1 MTLDRRALVEALD
14 QLVGYLDAHRPAY
27 ELGAAAT
34 PLLTYYQSL
43 SVVNRLDD
51 SFALLR
57 DGTGATVLGAL
68 ARSLLEQAVLEI
80 WMQQFDPTRESRL
93 VWLNEERRRLRE
105 LIEQSD
111 VVVPNIDRWLRPIP
125 EDALAVAATGT
136 SAPDLQQD
144 LARRVGDVV
153 ELVLK
158 MPASVADLLA
168 MSGHANYAAAMC
180 TVAPAPHPVGFEA
193 TDAYA
198 SIFTQAASASAL
210 AASGGWLATEE
221 TLREG
226 HALLTRVLALTEP
239 AHRLPSPSGSTPQG
253 AANPSGKP
261 STSLQPSPSWLSPPR
276 ALDELL
282 HIVLARGS
290 EFLAVL
296 HRGPNPFLARTGE
309 PVNLTSALPYL
320 TALSTCEV
328 ALRGCHGYLSGAAA
342 ATAARMLLEEA
353 SRSRWQWS
361 GLDDAE
367 MRRRYVAIA
376 DAATQGRDLFRQ
388 RLKAAGAAD
397 AALGSLFNPLPDS
410 PPLAIDRRRTPA
422 NEKSPKAGRP
432 IEHLLDLGSGY
443 PEPAWLSIAYSLLSQ
458 VVHATPLGDLHLQ
471 ARRDSDVTRLSHEM
485 TALAAD
491 AACTGVATIVV
502 PLGAVLSVSHG
513 LEPVDTW
520 AAELRAAAAT
530 VHDAA
535 RLVHFLD

>member
-1 MTLDRRALVEALD
+1 M
-14 QLVGYLDAHRPAY
+14 
-27 ELGAAAT
+27 

-125 EDALAVAATGT
+125 EDALAVAASGT
-136 SAPDLQQD
+136 SVPDLQQD

-198 SIFTQAASASAL
+198 FIFTQAASASAL
-210 AASGGWLATEE
+210 AASGGWLATDE

-239 AHRLPSPSGSTPQG
+239 AHRLPSPSGSTPKG
-253 AANPSGKP
+253 AANPSGKL
-261 STSLQPSPSWLSPPR
+261 STSLQPSPSWLSPP
-276 ALDELL
+276 
-282 HIVLARGS
+282 
-290 EFLAVL
+290 
-296 HRGPNPFLARTGE
+296 P
-309 PVNLTSALPYL
+309 
-320 TALSTCEV
+320 ALSTSCCTPS
-328 ALRGCHGYLSGAAA
+328 LLAAQSS
-342 ATAARMLLEEA
+342 
-353 SRSRWQWS
+353 SRSFT
-361 GLDDAE
+361 
-367 MRRRYVAIA
+367 VARIPFCRA
-376 DAATQGRDLFRQ
+376 RE
-388 RLKAAGAAD
+388 
-397 AALGSLFNPLPDS
+397 NPS
-410 PPLAIDRRRTPA
+410 T
-422 NEKSPKAGRP
+422 
-432 IEHLLDLGSGY
+432 
-443 PEPAWLSIAYSLLSQ
+443 
-458 VVHATPLGDLHLQ
+458 
-471 ARRDSDVTRLSHEM
+471 
-485 TALAAD
+485 
-491 AACTGVATIVV
+491 
-502 PLGAVLSVSHG
+502 
-513 LEPVDTW
+513 
-520 AAELRAAAAT
+520 
-530 VHDAA
+530 
-535 RLVHFLD
+535 